1 MTATSQ
7 SQNSHNS
14 SNSNSAQKLFFNNQ
28 SCTGGS
34 KSQGEKIFLIKA
46 GNGGVTRIGV
56 VKRGENREGETI
68 EADGQKDNIKKK
80 DGTAEHVESQKS
92 TFQSP
97 LSAEQFK

>member
-14 SNSNSAQKLFFNNQ
+14 SNSNSAHKLFMNDQ

-46 GNGGVTRIGV
+46 GNGGVSRIGV
-56 VKRGENREGETI
+56 VKRNKNKEDEAEGAE
-68 EADGQKDNIKKK
+68 GQDDIAKTNVD
-80 DGTAEHVESQKS
+80 
-92 TFQSP
+92 
-97 LSAEQFK
+97 